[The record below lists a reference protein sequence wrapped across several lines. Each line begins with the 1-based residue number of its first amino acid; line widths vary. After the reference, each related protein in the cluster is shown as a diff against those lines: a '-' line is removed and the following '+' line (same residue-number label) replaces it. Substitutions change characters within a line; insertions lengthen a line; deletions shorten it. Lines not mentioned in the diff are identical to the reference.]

1 MLVVAINPLCIKA
14 FATTML
20 SNSSEDSLLLI
31 RCPSCGQ
38 RFKVGDDLRERT
50 VECGGCEHRFRIN
63 DEVIARGPKFY
74 PSEGKKDELSRFQRV
89 PFSAGES
96 LLGGQPVR
104 YATAPDLELMGPVS
118 PQRILA
124 GAAAVLGMM
133 LMAAFLMF
141 GAESG
146 GPLDGMPLENR
157 FIMAGFVGVLGIVL
171 LVYANPRAR
180 FKALAV
186 SVLLSG
192 GLVAI
197 PYFFRQGSEI
207 RPAQAVITP
216 RDIIAPLDRN
226 EEKKFT
232 EGDDSLEALR
242 ARIGT
247 GPLEAEISK
256 LAREG
261 SMKQAVGVW
270 LRGLSESNRF
280 LVRDYLLRVTGADAS
295 SHAYPRS
302 GGDYLLVLTGIER
315 PLREIGELSLPLG
328 HLENIY
334 PELSIIEVKV
344 GTDIFV
350 EGSLEKLTDKSDP
363 AFYELN
369 KRELESIDLERA
381 KRAVQRLAEAEP
393 AIYRTDISRKL
404 ISMLEDDS
412 VDFKVPVCKA
422 LSVWS
427 EQPGPAGEAALKVVN
442 QLVATGKPVPPEIVE
457 LVVKERNPAVIPVLD
472 ALWSKTPMAWE
483 SLYGDMG
490 QAIEQT
496 VLQRFPETQGNIR
509 HSAVRLLGRVGG
521 TDSLPVLAAEVQGA
535 DSELRV
541 LLDQAQKSIRA
552 RLD

>member
-1 MLVVAINPLCIKA
+1 
-14 FATTML
+14 ML
-20 SNSSEDSLLLI
+20 SNSSEDSPLLI

-63 DEVIARGPKFY
+63 DDVIARRPKFY
-74 PSEGKKDELSRFQRV
+74 PNEGKKDELSRFKRV

-96 LLGGQPVR
+96 LIGGQPIR
-104 YATAPDLELMGPVS
+104 YGAQPDLALLEPAS
-118 PQRILA
+118 PQRIVA
-124 GAAAVLGMM
+124 GAAAVLGIIA
-133 LMAAFLMF
+133 MAAFLML

-157 FIMAGFVGVLGIVL
+157 FIMAGFVSVLGVFL

-186 SVLLSG
+186 SVLLGG
-192 GLVAI
+192 GLLAI
-197 PYFFRQGSEI
+197 PFFFRQGSER
-207 RPAQAVITP
+207 RPAEVVITP
-216 RDIIAPLDRN
+216 RDIIAPLDSN
-226 EEKKFT
+226 EEKKFS

-242 ARIGT
+242 VRIGT
-247 GPLEAEISK
+247 GPLDSEISK
-256 LAREG
+256 LAKEG

-280 LVRDYLLRVTGADAS
+280 LVRDYLLRVTGADVS

-302 GGDYLLVLTGIER
+302 GGDYLLVLTGVTGS
-315 PLREIGELSLPLG
+315 LQEIGELSAPLG
-328 HLENIY
+328 HLENVY
-334 PELSIIEVKV
+334 PELSIIEVRV

-350 EGSLEKLTDKSDP
+350 EGSLEKLTEKGDP

-369 KRELESIDLERA
+369 KRELESIDLERV

-404 ISMLEDDS
+404 ISLLADDS
-412 VDFKVPVCKA
+412 VDFKGQICKA
-422 LSVWS
+422 LEVWS
-427 EQPGPAGEAALKVVN
+427 EQPGPASEAALKEVN
-442 QLVATGKPVPPEIVE
+442 RLVADGKPVPPEIVT
-457 LVVKERNPAVIPVLD
+457 LIVKEKNPAVIPVLD
-472 ALWSKTPMAWE
+472 ALWYKTPMAWE
-483 SLYGDMG
+483 SLYGDLG
-490 QAIEQT
+490 QAIERT
-496 VLQRFPETQGNIR
+496 LIQRFPETQGIIR

-521 TDSLPVLAAEVQGA
+521 TDSLPVLAAEVPGA

-541 LLDQAQKSIRA
+541 LLDQAQKSIRG